1 MQRAA
6 LHTALSPHLLRY
18 SLTMI
23 HSCLSPV
30 FGGRGW
36 IRLRPE
42 RRRDKQNKAQAQL
55 KARMYLFSEPGQFLC
70 IVNVLWAFS
79 NSTHSPWRFG
89 AAYLAVSFQ
98 KHLLDHMW
106 PAFSDIPEMYCLM
119 CTSPHLTD
127 HSGSADLQSNCPA
140 CPLPSVLTFVQET
153 RTFTGEQGISSWF
166 IDPSPLG
173 GTRGTDVLLT
183 QGQIMP
189 VCNFSWSKSL
199 SHSNSSYQRIGQ
211 SCFCGL

>member
-30 FGGRGW
+30 SGGRGW

-42 RRRDKQNKAQAQL
+42 RCRGEQNKAQAQL
-55 KARMYLFSEPGQFLC
+55 KARMYLFSEPRQFLY
-70 IVNVLWAFS
+70 IVSVLCAIS
-79 NSTHSPWRFG
+79 NSTHSPWLIG

-98 KHLLDHMW
+98 KHLLGHMW
-106 PAFSDIPEMYCLM
+106 PAFSDIPEMYCLIR
-119 CTSPHLTD
+119 TSPHLTD

-140 CPLPSVLTFVQET
+140 CPLLSVLTFVQET

-173 GTRGTDVLLT
+173 GTRGTNVLLT
-183 QGQIMP
+183 QGQIIP
-189 VCNFSWSKSL
+189 VCNFNWSKSL
-199 SHSNSSYQRIGQ
+199 SHSNSRYQRMGQ